1 MCFSLLAVV
10 EAAAAM
16 GLIMLAAVAVRVV
29 ILNKLVFRQV

>member
-1 MCFSLLAVV
+1 MCLSLLAVV
-10 EAAAAM
+10 VAAAVM